1 MTDRQEIIIN
11 GVDVSGCDNSRDGYC
26 CPGTGVSYKCDTNC
40 QYACCVYKE
49 RLQRKTAECEELKE
63 WCDTKDC
70 LYQKM
75 TDNFTTS
82 YIEAK
87 RYKQA
92 LDEIEDTD
100 LEHARCMIRVFNH
113 YTERGKH
120 RWDRKRVPNKQQ
132 WKRIL
137 GGKTR

>member
-1 MTDRQEIIIN
+1 MLSEEQKIIKEYRSLCNRILH
-11 GVDVSGCDNSRDGYC
+11 
-26 CPGTGVSYKCDTNC
+26 KNC
-40 QYACCVYKE
+40 
-49 RLQRKTAECEELKE
+49 
-63 WCDTKDC
+63 
-70 LYQKM
+70 
-75 TDNFTTS
+75 
-82 YIEAK
+82 
-87 RYKQA
+87 
-92 LDEIEDTD
+92 TD